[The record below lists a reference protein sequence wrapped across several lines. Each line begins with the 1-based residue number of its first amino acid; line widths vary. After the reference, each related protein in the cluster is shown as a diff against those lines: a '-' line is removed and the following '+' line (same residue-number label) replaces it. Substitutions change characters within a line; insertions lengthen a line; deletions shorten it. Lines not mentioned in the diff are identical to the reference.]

1 MNNSHEEKFGQ
12 AEPDSFDN
20 FLSAHLQQAR
30 PYLMD
35 DGFALQVM
43 NKLPATKKLSR
54 WQEWLIISV
63 PLIIISVIVL
73 SQPLILGVCVKT
85 LYLLLDISVIGYLK
99 MAVAMVVAIFAG
111 IGIWFAKELRLF

>member
-1 MNNSHEEKFGQ
+1 MNNSHEEKFAQ
-12 AEPDSFDN
+12 DKPDSFDV
-20 FLSAHLQQAR
+20 FLSAQLQESR

-54 WQEWLIISV
+54 WQERFIILV
-63 PLIIISVIVL
+63 PLIIISVLVF

-85 LYLLLDISVIGYLK
+85 LYLFLDISVVGYLK
-99 MAVAMVVAIFAG
+99 IAVTMVAAALAG
-111 IGIWFAKELRLF
+111 VGFWFAKEVKLI